1 MTERPKSSHEPSS
14 AKEPIVFVVED
25 DVSMRGAL
33 SNLFE
38 SVGLVV
44 ELFGSAFATSAA
56 KDTLSETPAL
66 SNNLP
71 RLRGLKQRAD
81 SNEF

>member
-25 DVSMRGAL
+25 DASMRRAL
-33 SNLFE
+33 SNLFG

-56 KDTLSETPAL
+56 KDTLSETRRFPTTYL
-66 SNNLP
+66 DCGGSS
-71 RLRGLKQRAD
+71 KE
-81 SNEF
+81 S